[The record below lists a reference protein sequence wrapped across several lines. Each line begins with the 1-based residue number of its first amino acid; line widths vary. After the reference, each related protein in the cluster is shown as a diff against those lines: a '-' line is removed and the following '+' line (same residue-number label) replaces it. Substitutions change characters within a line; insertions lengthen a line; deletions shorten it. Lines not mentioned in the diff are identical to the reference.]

1 LPAIGYADRRQSEHL
16 PQCCIARYLR
26 FTGMER
32 SLGQPA
38 FGAADSRM
46 IE

>member
-1 LPAIGYADRRQSEHL
+1 MNPCYQGAHLLFGRECLSDIG
-16 PQCCIARYLR
+16 PQ
-26 FTGMER
+26 GMER

-46 IE
+46 SE